1 MSDPKEVELKLI
13 CDAADQAVLHEWPR
27 LAKAKQRH
35 KDQLESVYFDTPE
48 GLLRKSGYVLR
59 VRKTQKGYVQTVKAE
74 GDGLIERP
82 EWEQGVAGAEP
93 DRAALDATP
102 LAGLLAGNPQLAALF
117 SVSVER
123 STYLVKQ
130 GSSLIEVA
138 LDQGRVRKPEAARS
152 IDTTLISE
160 IELELKDGSVK
171 DLFALGSEIGALVPV
186 RLGVKSKAERGFD
199 LVESQGDLQACK
211 AEPISLSEDMS
222 AADAFRA
229 ISHAC
234 LRQLRMNE
242 DVLLDRR
249 DADAVHQARV
259 AIRRLRSA
267 MSMFKDLLDDGR
279 FAAITGQLKRFSEP
293 LGRARNLDIFLSETL
308 PAERSRNPDDIQLL
322 NLEKYLEEERSEAYA
337 AVGLRLK
344 SDEWRQFLLELVAWI
359 NAGPWLSGGAD
370 DGLDQPASGFA
381 ASVLDKWLRRVRKR
395 GRDLAA
401 LSPEER
407 HRVRIAAKKL
417 RYGSEFFASLDPEK
431 KAVKRRKAFLS
442 VLSDLQDSLGALN
455 DMETGRD
462 ILDDLAHA
470 EADDIR
476 SIAACFT
483 ASGAEGK
490 SKKLLKSAE
499 KAHAA
504 LTECEPFWR

>member
-13 CDAADQAVLHEWPR
+13 CDAADQAVLHAWPR
-27 LAKAKQRH
+27 LAKARKRDR
-35 KDQLESVYFDTPE
+35 DQLESVYFDTPD

-102 LAGLLAGNPQLAALF
+102 LAGLLEGNPQLAALF

-138 LDQGRVRKPEAARS
+138 LDHGRVRKPEAARS
-152 IDTTLISE
+152 ADTTFISE
-160 IELELKDGSVK
+160 IELELKDGAVS

-186 RLGVKSKAERGFD
+186 RLGVKSKSERGFD
-199 LVESQGDLQACK
+199 LIGTRGDLQACK
-211 AEPISLSEDMS
+211 AEPISISDDMT

-229 ISHAC
+229 ISHGC

-242 DVLLDRR
+242 DVLLDHR

-267 MSMFKDLLDDGR
+267 MSMFKDLVEDGR
-279 FAAITGQLKRFSEP
+279 FAAITSQLKQLSEP
-293 LGRARNLDIFLSETL
+293 FGRARNLDIFLSETL
-308 PAERSRNPDDIQLL
+308 PAERSRNPDENQLL

-337 AVGLRLK
+337 AVILRLR
-344 SDEWRQFLLELVAWI
+344 SDEWRQFFLELVAWI
-359 NAGPWLSGGAD
+359 NAGPWLSSGEE
-370 DGLDQPASGFA
+370 DGLDQPASAFA
-381 ASVLDKWLRRVRKR
+381 SGVLDKWLRRVRKR

-417 RYGSEFFASLDPEK
+417 RYGSEFFASLYPEK
-431 KAVKRRKAFLS
+431 KATKRRKAFLS
-442 VLSDLQDSLGALN
+442 ALSDLQDSLGALN

-462 ILDDLAHA
+462 ILDDLSHA
-470 EADDIR
+470 EADEIR

-483 ASGAEGK
+483 ASGTQDK

-499 KAHAA
+499 KAHRA